1 MANETNSTM
10 GQLLTELDVVVE
22 KILRRIKQEYQ
33 PKDKKYLKELFK
45 AHVQQKYVFMFKLNS
60 A

>member
-10 GQLLTELDVVVE
+10 GQLLTELVVVE